1 MEIAIESFFSSV
13 SGTGWAASA
22 ELASLL
28 LFARANTL
36 WRSKGM
42 SHAPL
47 AMLLIR
53 SAVALSLLVF
63 VTLALG
69 GSLPGWGEWTF
80 SQGMTV
86 FLGMFGG
93 FGLLL
98 LAMSLSVLPSR
109 LVFFG
114 GTVHL
119 FFGGAMGY
127 FILHESLNATR
138 MVVMAVLAVAQVYLL
153 YSDRKTWWNLPK
165 GQRWI
170 PFVVGFIW
178 GMYYPL
184 IGLVQPEHGVWNT
197 LVLTEYGVFL
207 TIGLAFLAHF
217 KSQIH
222 GLRIAMHYRQMGEQA
237 FLSILGQGLS
247 ALCISWGGVVLQS
260 ILTNF
265 NSLINVTAFRL
276 RFGEKL
282 DWRYMGFFVAYGLL
296 MVLLVYAG

>member
-1 MEIAIESFFSSV
+1 MEIPFGSLFSSA
-13 SGTGWAASA
+13 SGPSWAASA

-36 WRSKGM
+36 WRSEGM
-42 SHAPL
+42 THAPL

-53 SAVALSLLVF
+53 SAVALSLLVL
-63 VTLALG
+63 VTLLKG
-69 GSLPGWGEWTF
+69 GSFPGWGAWTF
-80 SQGMTV
+80 SQSMTV

-98 LAMSLSVLPSR
+98 LAKSLSVLPSR

-127 FILHESLNATR
+127 FILNESLNSTR
-138 MVVMAVLAVAQVYLL
+138 LVVMAILAVSQGYLL
-153 YSDRKTWWNLPK
+153 FSDRKTWWNLPQ

-178 GMYYPL
+178 GTYYPL

-197 LVLTEYGVFL
+197 LILTEYGVVL

-222 GLRIAMHYRQMGEQA
+222 GLRVALHYRQMGEQA

-247 ALCISWGGVVLQS
+247 ALCISWGGVVLHS

-276 RFGEKL
+276 RFGEKM

-296 MVLLVYAG
+296 MLLLVYVG

>member
-1 MEIAIESFFSSV
+1 MEIPFEAAFSSL
-13 SGTGWAASA
+13 SGAGWASGA
-22 ELASLL
+22 ELVSLV

-36 WRSKGM
+36 WRSEGM
-42 SHAPL
+42 THAPL

-53 SAVALSLLVF
+53 SAVALGILAI
-63 VTLALG
+63 VTWAMG
-69 GSLPGWGEWTF
+69 GRLPGWGMWTS

-86 FLGMFGG
+86 VLGMFGG
-93 FGLLL
+93 LGLLL

-119 FFGGAMGY
+119 FFGGALGH
-127 FILHESLNATR
+127 FVLEEEVSSTR
-138 MVVMAVLAVAQVYLL
+138 FGVMAILAVAQGYLL
-153 YSDRKTWWNLPK
+153 FSDRKTWWNLPR

-178 GMYYPL
+178 GTYYPL

-207 TIGLAFLAHF
+207 TIALAFLAHV
-217 KSQIH
+217 KSQMH
-222 GLRIAMHYRQMGEQA
+222 GLRVALHYRQMGEQA
-237 FLSILGQGLS
+237 FLSMLGQAFT
-247 ALCISWGGVVLQS
+247 ALCISWGGVVLHS

-265 NSLINVTAFRL
+265 NSLINVSAFRL
-276 RFGEKL
+276 RFGEKI